1 MNHTVQPQRALRKAM
16 PQAEQK
22 LWRYLRNRNVCG
34 AKFRRQHPVGGYIV
48 DFACVEQSL
57 IVELDGGQ
65 HNAPEDQAYDARRTV
80 YLQRCGWRVIRFWNH
95 QVFNEFEAVMAE
107 IYRCLMLAR

>member
-1 MNHTVQPQRALRKAM
+1 M

-57 IVELDGGQ
+57 IVELDGG
-65 HNAPEDQAYDARRTV
+65 
-80 YLQRCGWRVIRFWNH
+80 
-95 QVFNEFEAVMAE
+95 
-107 IYRCLMLAR
+107 